1 MVLSRKR
8 QSRYLSKKEQDWLVQ
23 LDAFGK
29 SEDPEAIHQLRLG
42 IKKVRAFVELM
53 KECSEKKAPK
63 DFALLK
69 KMFRQ
74 AGKIRDAGNSLKLL
88 EHFHLDTEENKEQQ
102 KRAREEATAEF
113 KRKIPEYRKKGKK
126 AGRHLQEDV
135 MMIRAGCI
143 RDWYAARLV
152 KISVLLTA
160 SGDLLH
166 EARKRIKELL
176 YVQKLLPGQL
186 AEEIRLNVAY
196 MDQLQE
202 AIGQWHDTAVVL
214 TAYAGKEGVDSQAM
228 FKECKEKEAVVR
240 ELAGDFYKRAHRD

>member
-1 MVLSRKR
+1 MLSRKR
-8 QSRYLSKKEQDWLVQ
+8 QKKYLLKKEQDWLVQ
-23 LDAFGK
+23 LESFSQ

-53 KECSEKKAPK
+53 KECSARKAPK

-74 AGKIRDAGNSLKLL
+74 AGKIRDAGNNIKLL
-88 EHFHLDTEENKEQQ
+88 EHFHLATDELE
-102 KRAREEATAEF
+102 RERVSAVAEF
-113 KRKIPEYRKKGKK
+113 KRHMPEYRKKGKK
-126 AGRHLQEDV
+126 AGRHLQADV
-135 MMIRAGCI
+135 ISIKPSCVK
-143 RDWYAARLV
+143 DWYAARLI

-176 YVQKLLPGQL
+176 YVSRMLP
-186 AEEIRLNVAY
+186 EELVGEIGLDRGYL
-196 MDQLQE
+196 DQLQE

-228 FKECKEKEAVVR
+228 FNECKEKEAVAR
-240 ELAGDFYKRAHRD
+240 ELAGDFYKRAHVYA